1 VPRGKLGIF
10 SIAGIFVAGTKEGQG
25 MRHVTIN
32 LKVSPEQGDLIDHAV
47 NVLGTSRSTFM
58 LKAACNRAQAVALG
72 KIFFNL
78 AANEFKQFAEVLDA
92 PPGPNPALERLL
104 TVKAPWC
111 THPGEAGIK

>member
-1 VPRGKLGIF
+1 
-10 SIAGIFVAGTKEGQG
+10 

-47 NVLGTSRSTFM
+47 NVLGTSRSTFT
-58 LKAACNRAQAVALG
+58 LKAACNRAQAVALDLV
-72 KIFFNL
+72 FFNL
-78 AANEFKQFAEVLDA
+78 DANEFKQFAEVLDA